1 MNKRNYQRELDQLLA
16 EPRFHTEGHADLKEP
31 GSRPVLFLH
40 CCCAPCSS
48 YVLEYLS
55 GYFELVLFFY
65 NPNITEDDEYEK
77 RKAELIRL
85 VGEHSYP
92 GRIRFADAEH
102 DRELFFEKV
111 KGLEG
116 EPEGGNRCFVCYEMR
131 LRRTAEMAVKAG
143 ADYFCTTLSISPHK
157 NAEKLMEIGQ
167 KLAGEYGI
175 AYLPSDFK
183 KKGGY
188 KRSIELSREYGLYR
202 QNFCGCIY
210 SRKEAQKT
218 EKQMKK
224 KTEEKMVR
232 RGILYLLCLCLFLF
246 TACSFSGAG
255 DRGAEKGSG
264 AQESAVQ
271 NGADPR
277 DKKESVELFAMNT
290 VVTLTVYG
298 EKASELLDEAKS
310 MIYRYEN
317 MFSVNVENS
326 DIDRLNRAG
335 GEPVKVSA
343 DTYEIIRKGMEISAH
358 TDGLFDISVYPLVR
372 AWGFTTDEY
381 RIPDEDERARL
392 LETVDYTKIQLGEND
407 TVTLLADMQIDL
419 GGIAKGYVSQK
430 LVDLFRDR
438 KAEAAV
444 ISLGG
449 NVQTYGKKTDGTLF
463 TVGITDPA
471 DGSGIYGTIEVE
483 ETAVVTSG
491 SYQRYFERDGVI
503 YHHIIDKRTGAPA
516 QTDLASVTVLSGDGT
531 SADALAT
538 ALFMMGKERAIA
550 FDRENEDIKC
560 ILIDKNNQV
569 WTSEGLTMN

>member
-1 MNKRNYQRELDQLLA
+1 MNKRNYQRELDHIL
-16 EPRFHTEGHADLKEP
+16 EGHANIKEA

-65 NPNITEDDEYEK
+65 NPNITEDEEYEK

-85 VGEHSYP
+85 VGERSYP
-92 GRIRFADAEH
+92 GRIRFVDAEH
-102 DRELFFEKV
+102 DKALFFETV
-111 KGLEG
+111 KGFEG
-116 EPEGGNRCFVCYEMR
+116 EPEGGKRCFACYEMR

-157 NAEKLMEIGQ
+157 NAEKLMEIGER
-167 KLAGEYGI
+167 LADEYGI
-175 AYLPSDFK
+175 TYLPSDFK
-183 KKGGY
+183 KRGGY

-218 EKQMKK
+218 EKGKK
-224 KTEEKMVR
+224 VAEKAIR
-232 RGILYLLCLCLFLF
+232 RGILYLLCLCLFLL
-246 TACSFSGAG
+246 TSCVSGGAG
-255 DRGAEKGSG
+255 DNGSEKDGG
-264 AQESAVQ
+264 AQESAMQ
-271 NGADPR
+271 NGADLQ
-277 DKKESVELFAMNT
+277 DKKESAELFAMNT
-290 VVTLTVYG
+290 VMTLTVYG
-298 EKASELLDEAKS
+298 EKASGLLDEAKN

-317 MFSVNVENS
+317 MFSVNVEGS

-335 GEPVKVSA
+335 GKPVKVSA
-343 DTYEIIRKGMEISAH
+343 DTYEIIRKGMEISAR

-372 AWGFTTDEY
+372 AWGFTTDQY

-392 LETVDYTKIQLGEND
+392 LQAVDYTKIQLGEDD
-407 TVTLLADMQIDL
+407 TVTLPADMQIDL

-430 LVDLFRDR
+430 LIDLFRDR

-449 NVQTYGKKTDGTLF
+449 NVQTYGKKPDGTPF

-471 DGSGIYGTIEVE
+471 DGSGVYGTIEAG

-516 QTDLASVTVLSGDGT
+516 ETDLASVTVLSGDGT

-560 ILIDKNNQV
+560 ILIDKNNEV
-569 WTSEGLTMN
+569 WTSGGVSINRING

>member
-1 MNKRNYQRELDQLLA
+1 MNQRNYQRELDQILA
-16 EPRFHTEGHADLKEP
+16 GPRFHTKGHADAGEP

-55 GYFELVLFFY
+55 DYFELVLFFY

-85 VGEHSYP
+85 VRERFDP
-92 GRIRFADAEH
+92 GRIRFADADH
-102 DRELFFEKV
+102 DREAFFEKI

-116 EPEGGNRCFVCYEMR
+116 EPEGGERCFVCYEMR
-131 LRRTAEMAVKAG
+131 LRRTAEMASKAG

-167 KLAGEYGI
+167 RLAGEYCV

-188 KRSIELSREYGLYR
+188 KRSIELSKEYGLYR

-210 SRKEAQKT
+210 SRNEMKNR
-218 EKQMKK
+218 KQQMDQ
-224 KTEEKMVR
+224 KTEEKKEKKAAKKTAVR
-232 RGILYLLCLCLFLF
+232 GMLSLLCLCLCLL
-246 TACSFSGAG
+246 TSCASGGAG
-255 DRGAEKGSG
+255 NSGMQTAEI
-264 AQESAVQ
+264 
-271 NGADPR
+271 
-277 DKKESVELFAMNT
+277 FAMNT
-290 VVTLTVYG
+290 VMTLTVYG
-298 EKASELLDEAKS
+298 ENASELLDEARN

-317 MFSVNVENS
+317 MFSVNVEDS
-326 DIDRLNRAG
+326 DIGRLNRAG
-335 GEPVKVSA
+335 GGPVTVSA
-343 DTYEIIRKGMEISAH
+343 DTYEVIRESVEISAR
-358 TDGLFDISVYPLVR
+358 TDGLFDISVYPLVC

-392 LETVDYTKIQLGEND
+392 LQAVDCKKIQLGENH
-407 TVTLLADMQIDL
+407 TVTLPADMKIDL

-430 LVDLFRDR
+430 LVGLFRER

-449 NVQTYGKKTDGTLF
+449 NVQTYGKKPDGTPF

-471 DGSGIYGTIEVE
+471 DGSSVYGTIEAE

-491 SYQRYFERDGVI
+491 AYQRYFERDGVI
-503 YHHIIDKRTGAPA
+503 YHHIIDKRTGTPA
-516 QTDLASVTVLSGDGT
+516 ETDLASATVLSADGAE
-531 SADALAT
+531 ADALAT

-550 FDRENEDIKC
+550 FDREHENIKC
-560 ILIDKNNQV
+560 ILIDKNNEV
-569 WTSEGLTMN
+569 WTSDGITILM